1 MADFLHYVFEH
12 VSDGQLCH
20 QAFIIFCRLRILCAN
35 RYGQCTEVDLK
46 PLQWKPSHE
55 LLALIQSYFETSD
68 KHKTLGP
75 FMYMCLANPE
85 NQTQGAVVLQH
96 LLSSEKDVVEHVK
109 GFIKRLKQENKV
121 KLLEIQMSAL
131 RLEPNAVA
139 LSKKLVQFW
148 TKREVALVGDP
159 FLKFL
164 AEGIRYALENT
175 SQLVFLECIKS
186 FLPLLDTSG
195 WKDLQFMSGEH
206 FRQMD
211 ERVEAEFQTK
221 NYAIEFG
228 QQFGLQL
235 LRNERMAD

>member
-1 MADFLHYVFEH
+1 M
-12 VSDGQLCH
+12 
-20 QAFIIFCRLRILCAN
+20 
-35 RYGQCTEVDLK
+35 
-46 PLQWKPSHE
+46 
-55 LLALIQSYFETSD
+55 
-68 KHKTLGP
+68 
-75 FMYMCLANPE
+75 
-85 NQTQGAVVLQH
+85 
-96 LLSSEKDVVEHVK
+96 
-109 GFIKRLKQENKV
+109 
-121 KLLEIQMSAL
+121 
-131 RLEPNAVA
+131 
-139 LSKKLVQFW
+139 
-148 TKREVALVGDP
+148 ALVGDP

-164 AEGIRYALENT
+164 TEGIRYALENT

-195 WKDLQFMSGEH
+195 WKDLQFMSGEY